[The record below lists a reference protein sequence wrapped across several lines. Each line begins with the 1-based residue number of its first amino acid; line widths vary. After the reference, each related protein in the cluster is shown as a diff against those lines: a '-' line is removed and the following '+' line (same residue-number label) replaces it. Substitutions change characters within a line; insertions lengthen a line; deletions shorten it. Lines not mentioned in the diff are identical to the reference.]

1 MAPDA
6 DGRGTVS
13 ALTPLVT
20 HRERVLAAA
29 RPLAVETLAVT
40 ESAGSTLAS
49 AAIARLDIPSF
60 DNSAMDGFAVR
71 YDEVVGASEATPVR
85 LRVVADVAAGSA
97 SDPTLGPGE
106 AARIMTGAPVPTAA
120 DAIVPFEDTAGGLAA
135 SMLEATVVRAP
146 GRRGAHIRRTAEDLA
161 NGDIALDAGTPLG
174 ALQLSALVAAG
185 ITEVSVARRPRVAV
199 FSTGAELAMPGTVP
213 APGQIPDSNSMLLA
227 GLVTESAGVVVAR
240 RSLGDDPD
248 ELLRAIADVDA
259 DVIVTSGGVSAGAY
273 EPVRQALDGA
283 IAFDRIA
290 MQPGK
295 PQGFG
300 VLPSGALFFG
310 LPGNPVSVAVS
321 FEMFVR
327 PALMT
332 MQHRARIDRPRVTL
346 PAAAAWRPSRGR
358 TQILPIA
365 FDGAG
370 VRPATLG
377 GSRSHLVG
385 GLGRAEGYAIVPQ
398 SVESVSAGDPV
409 DVMLV
414 S

>member
-1 MAPDA
+1 M
-6 DGRGTVS
+6 T
-13 ALTPLVT
+13 ALTPLAR
-20 HRERVLAAA
+20 HRARVLAAV
-29 RPLAVETLAVT
+29 RPLEVETLAVL
-40 ESAGSTLAS
+40 ESAGFTLAS
-49 AAIARLDIPSF
+49 AAVARLDIPSF

-71 YDEVVGASEATPVR
+71 YDEVAGASEADPVR

-97 SDPTLGPGE
+97 EDPALARGE
-106 AARIMTGAPVPTAA
+106 AARIMTGAPVPTDA

-135 SMLEATVVRAP
+135 STREAAIVRAP
-146 GRRGAHIRRTAEDLA
+146 AGRGAHIRRTAEDLA
-161 NGDIALDAGTPLG
+161 SGDIALDAGTPLG

-185 ITEVSVARRPRVAV
+185 VTEVSVARRPRIAV
-199 FSTGAELAMPGTVP
+199 FSTGAELAAPGSVP
-213 APGQIPDSNSMLLA
+213 APGQIPDSNSTLLA
-227 GLVTESAGVVVAR
+227 GLATEAGGVVVAR
-240 RSLGDDPD
+240 RGLGDDPD

-332 MQHRARIDRPRVTL
+332 LQHRARIDRTRVTL
-346 PAAAAWRPSRGR
+346 PATAAWRPSRGR
-358 TQILPIA
+358 TQVLPIA

-398 SVESVSAGDPV
+398 GVESVSAGDPV